1 MPSKNITFDPSSGV
15 PYGVNLTIYGGS
27 DFETT
32 FNVTN
37 NANTAFDLTNYS
49 GSAAISKS
57 VAVGATLGITTAF
70 TVGITSA
77 VEGKIKISLGSTSTR
92 SLDQGRYMFDVI
104 VSSGSTLYTIANG
117 QYNGGSRSISST
129 INTHRKLVN
138 KWLNQQVDQN

>member
-1 MPSKNITFDPSSGV
+1 MASKNITFDPDTGV
-15 PYGVNLTIYGGS
+15 PYAVNLTIYGGS
-27 DFETT
+27 NFDTT
-32 FNVTN
+32 FNVTDN
-37 NANTAFDLTNYS
+37 SNSAFDFTSYS

-117 QYNGGSRSISST
+117 NIMVVPAVSAAP
-129 INTHRKLVN
+129 
-138 KWLNQQVDQN
+138 

>member
-37 NANTAFDLTNYS
+37 NANTAFDLTDYS

-70 TVGITSA
+70 TVGFSSA
-77 VEGKIKISLGSTSTR
+77 YDGKMSISLGRTDTR
-92 SLDQGRYMFDVI
+92 NLTEGRYVYDI
-104 VSSGSTLYTIANG
+104 LVSSGSTIYSLANG
-117 QYNGGSRSISST
+117 NVYVYNPVSSAP
-129 INTHRKLVN
+129 
-138 KWLNQQVDQN
+138 

>member
-1 MPSKNITFDPSSGV
+1 MPSKNITFDPDSGV

-27 DFETT
+27 NFETT
-32 FNVTN
+32 FNVTDN
-37 NANTAFDLTNYS
+37 SNTAFNLTGYS

-117 QYNGGSRSISST
+117 NIMVVPAVSAAP
-129 INTHRKLVN
+129 
-138 KWLNQQVDQN
+138 